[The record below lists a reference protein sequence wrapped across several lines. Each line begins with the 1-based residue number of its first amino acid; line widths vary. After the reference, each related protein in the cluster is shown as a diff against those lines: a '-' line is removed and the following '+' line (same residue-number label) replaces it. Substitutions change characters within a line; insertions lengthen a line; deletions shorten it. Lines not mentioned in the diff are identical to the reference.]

1 MLFVRVSLYEANYW
15 LNYFSKYQVWQV
27 LFARM
32 THLLRSNDVY
42 PAADI
47 WPCLSTFHLCST
59 QTSSTLNTKLHD
71 NPPCQAHG
79 LKLFMEFY
87 NSDQSSFYQQR
98 EVVWTIERL
107 SLKYQ
112 GIMSQMTKLTR
123 VTKAILR
130 VPNRLFFLR
139 INLPSQMGHQQAAR
153 ANQTTQANRLSS
165 RSILVKI
172 TCRFSALLGGYIYAE
187 HTKYFVYRSNP
198 FHSFPKAI

>member
-1 MLFVRVSLYEANYW
+1 MALPFNLPSVQDKQVQPLTHSPTTLRVKCTW
-15 LNYFSKYQVWQV
+15 V
-27 LFARM
+27 
-32 THLLRSNDVY
+32 
-42 PAADI
+42 
-47 WPCLSTFHLCST
+47 
-59 QTSSTLNTKLHD
+59 
-71 NPPCQAHG
+71 HG
-79 LKLFMEFY
+79 LKLFLEFY

-139 INLPSQMGHQQAAR
+139 INLPSQMGHQPTR
-153 ANQTTQANRLSS
+153 ANQTTQANHLSS
-165 RSILVKI
+165 WSILVKI

-198 FHSFPKAI
+198 FHSFSKAM